1 MLDFYQSFAQNQLLK
16 LFERIISCP
25 DVKKLDQLIFVPK
38 MVELLDVP
46 ELSKSTKETCIEIVM
61 GFFEM
66 LNSNFIDN
74 NNGFVTSVIL
84 SILIKV
90 ISQFI
95 GALNMVT
102 FFCTLSTDSNFF
114 ITLQNFLCSTKLV
127 LV

>member
-66 LNSNFIDN
+66 LNSNFVDS